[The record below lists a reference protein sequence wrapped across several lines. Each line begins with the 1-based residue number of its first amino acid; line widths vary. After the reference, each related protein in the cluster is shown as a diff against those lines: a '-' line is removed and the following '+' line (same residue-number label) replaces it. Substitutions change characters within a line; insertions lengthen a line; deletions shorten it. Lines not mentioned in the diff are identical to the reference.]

1 MLTRTFHLNGTTI
14 DPAEAVRSARDTA
27 RELQAPDRQ
36 DIKRALDDMP
46 DRLEDAIEAAGE
58 SLREAGD
65 AIRASVHEMTAPSP
79 RNRMP
84 STRGWLAGIAV
95 MVAGIAVA
103 TWLFRRFSASTTKDV
118 DDEYARLDLDDL
130 DRAAGEGMGT
140 APGAP
145 ERRSTMTTG
154 EGLLSPLDSAR
165 ESTGTRLTGV
175 MADPSATDVAESES
189 LSPNGVGVTSDRNV

>member
-1 MLTRTFHLNGTTI
+1 M
-14 DPAEAVRSARDTA
+14 
-27 RELQAPDRQ
+27 
-36 DIKRALDDMP
+36 RALDDMP

-84 STRGWLAGIAV
+84 STRGWLAGIVV
-95 MVAGIAVA
+95 MVAGIAVV
-103 TWLFRRFSASTTKDV
+103 TWLFRRFSTSTTKDV

-145 ERRSTMTTG
+145 SGGRR
-154 EGLLSPLDSAR
+154 
-165 ESTGTRLTGV
+165 
-175 MADPSATDVAESES
+175 
-189 LSPNGVGVTSDRNV
+189 